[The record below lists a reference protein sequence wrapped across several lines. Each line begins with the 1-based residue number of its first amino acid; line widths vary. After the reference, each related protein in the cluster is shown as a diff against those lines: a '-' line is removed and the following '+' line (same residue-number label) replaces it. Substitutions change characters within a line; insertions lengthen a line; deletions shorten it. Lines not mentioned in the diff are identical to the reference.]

1 MEPVVATILGTVI
14 YHEMLSLY
22 EVIGIVLVLGA
33 IVISNGKSPA
43 EETGRIRKTVKKTA

>member
-1 MEPVVATILGTVI
+1 
-14 YHEMLSLY
+14 MLSLY

-43 EETGRIRKTVKKTA
+43 EGAGQIRTTIKKTA